1 MNDPVKQLTVA
12 EWEERIKSVPDEF
25 KAECCFLRELVP
37 GGVPY
42 LFSPYEYSCKGDLLL
57 RRLKFD
63 SSLASL
69 RLWAFLFSEKDR
81 LFLAKEKGSL
91 IISLMKDLGQT
102 AVITYAF
109 PGQLSFY
116 ADELW
121 WAPCFAEESY
131 LLDEAARLG
140 ATEELCYVR
149 AALGAMVTGDYFPPP
164 DLCIAG
170 VGGCCDDFSAVMQ
183 LIEGLGKDVHW
194 WEMVSRRTRPLFETS
209 ESFTETPFG
218 YVEYQTIAVE
228 FLREQFKGIVA
239 RMEKL
244 TGTLCTDEMLRGSV
258 SLFNRLRGMVARLR
272 EMVYTAD
279 RPPLPGLEMYLAEFI
294 TIHTCSEPVECFGVV
309 QGLLDTAEKRLKAG
323 ESPLKSEKPLRV
335 YWMYPS
341 TDASLIT
348 LLEDMGGCIA
358 GTDYFI
364 NHSFLPLREDTDPL
378 TAIAENCMDDRLV
391 CSPTERVRRIVED
404 VKKYRAE
411 GILMSGIFGASHCP
425 WDVSALQELVQ
436 EELHIPVLAFDV
448 PYSPGRYNEQVL
460 SRMQGFMDLIR
471 SRREDA
477 SVTTCTPFAAADNVE
492 SPDAVLDYFKNSM
505 AVEADTVRTLKR
517 QGKGVVG
524 IYCEYTPRDLI
535 LAANAYPV
543 CLCGA
548 NRRTIPAS
556 ETVLPSNLCPLIK
569 SSFGYILTGRCPFFM
584 VSDLIVAETTCDG
597 KKKMYELIADRKPQ
611 HILELT
617 QKVNEEEAW
626 LHWKSEVGKLK
637 DTLEKTF
644 NIEITDEKLR
654 EAIEVMNS
662 ERALLREA
670 LYLGA
675 EDPPVVT
682 GMELARLRYRISGLD
697 SHHLMLS
704 RFIEMA
710 RHRKE
715 TGTFVQGAG
724 RRRIIVS
731 GCPMSEGT
739 LKVIELVES
748 AGGIVVAQETCSG
761 LKPLQPVQDYID
773 GDPLEAIARKH
784 FKIPCSCM
792 TPNHGRLELLKKF
805 SEEFH
810 AHGVIDLVWHACHTY
825 NIESHLVGKYVRDE
839 LGLSYLKIE
848 TDYSDSDRERLLI
861 RIQTMLEMM

>member
-12 EWEERIKSVPDEF
+12 QWEDRIKTVPDQF
-25 KAECCFLRELVP
+25 RDQCRSLRNLVP

-63 SSLASL
+63 SSFASL

-81 LFLAKEKGSL
+81 LFLAKEKGDK
-91 IISLMKDLGQT
+91 IVSLMKDLGQT
-102 AVITYAF
+102 AIISYAF

-121 WAPCFAEESY
+121 WAPCFAEETY
-131 LLDEAARLG
+131 LLEEAAKLG

-149 AALGAMVTGDYFPPP
+149 AALGAMVTQDYFPPP

-183 LIEGLGKDVHW
+183 LIEGLGMDVHW
-194 WEMVSRRTRPLFETS
+194 WEMVSRRTKPLFSTT
-209 ESFTETPFG
+209 ESYGRTPFG
-218 YVEYQTIAVE
+218 NVEYQTIAVD
-228 FLREQFKGIVA
+228 FLREQFQGIVE

-244 TGTLCTDEMLRGSV
+244 TGIKCTEDMLQGSV
-258 SLFNRLRGMVARLR
+258 SMFNRLRGMVARLR
-272 EMVYTAD
+272 ELVYTAD

-294 TIHTCSEPVECFGVV
+294 TIHTCSEPVECFEVI
-309 QGLLDTAEKRLKAG
+309 QGLLDTVEERLETG
-323 ESPLKSEKPLRV
+323 ESPLEGEKPYRV

-391 CSPTERVRRIVED
+391 CSPSERVRRIAED

-411 GILMSGIFGASHCP
+411 GVLMSGIFGASHCA
-425 WDVSALQELVQ
+425 WDVSALHDLVQ
-436 EELHIPVLAFDV
+436 EELGIPVLAFDV
-448 PYSPGRYNEQVL
+448 PYSPGRPNEQVV
-460 SRMQGFMDLIR
+460 SRMQSFIELIK
-471 SRREDA
+471 SRRVSEEATTAVVSVETEDSNEA
-477 SVTTCTPFAAADNVE
+477 I
-492 SPDAVLDYFKNSM
+492 LDYFRNSM
-505 AVEADTVRTLKR
+505 SVEVDAVRTMKR
-517 QGKGVVG
+517 HGKGVVG

-535 LAANAYPV
+535 MAANAYPV

-617 QKVNEEEAW
+617 QKVNEEQAW
-626 LHWKSEVGKLK
+626 VHWLSEVNSLK
-637 DTLEKTF
+637 ETLEKTF
-644 NIEITDEKLR
+644 ELTITDERLR
-654 EAIEVMNS
+654 DAIEVMNA
-662 ERALLREA
+662 ERALLGEA

-675 EDPPVVT
+675 ENPSVVT
-682 GMELARLRYRISGLD
+682 GMELARLRYRVSGLEQ
-697 SHHLMLS
+697 HHRMLS
-704 RFIEMA
+704 GFIQMA
-710 RHRKE
+710 RERKVS
-715 TGTFVQGAG
+715 GNFPAG
-724 RRRIIVS
+724 RGSPRIIVS

-739 LKVIELVES
+739 LKVIELVEE

-761 LKPLQPVQDYID
+761 LKPLLPVQGHEE

-784 FKIPCSCM
+784 FQIPCSCM
-792 TPNHGRLELLKKF
+792 TPNHGRLDLLRKLAEDF
-805 SEEFH
+805 S
-810 AHGVIDLVWHACHTY
+810 ADGVIDLVWHACHTY
-825 NIESHLVGKYVRDE
+825 NIEAHQVGNYIRDD
-839 LGLSYLKIE
+839 LDLSYLKIE
-848 TDYSDSDRERLLI
+848 TDYSNSDRERLLI
-861 RIQTMLEMM
+861 RIQTMLEMI